1 MAGKNLSVNWPKLWS
16 MVKALRGASG
26 AGWGAAVGAAVG
38 KERPGGRVKS
48 SGWAKAASV
57 VVTGAAV
64 VLNLVWPRPLVLTR
78 SLLAPLDSPP
88 WGLLRGG
95 FALLPD
101 LLGKD
106 LNLCLPPSTSFSSSL
121 NLFLSSRASASLSSC
136 SISLTAAFCWTD
148 RPALSTKLELLGV
161 STFLLTVL
169 RRASSASCLAG
180 FWPPVVGFLKL
191 TRTFGRWIT

>member
-1 MAGKNLSVNWPKLWS
+1 

-26 AGWGAAVGAAVG
+26 AVWGADVGAVG
-38 KERPGGRVKS
+38 KERRGGRAKS

-78 SLLAPLDSPP
+78 SLLAALDSPP
-88 WGLLRGG
+88 WGLLLGG

-101 LLGKD
+101 LLGND

-121 NLFLSSRASASLSSC
+121 NLFLS
-136 SISLTAAFCWTD
+136 
-148 RPALSTKLELLGV
+148 
-161 STFLLTVL
+161 
-169 RRASSASCLAG
+169 
-180 FWPPVVGFLKL
+180 
-191 TRTFGRWIT
+191 